1 MLALRNFRTSFLF
14 SYVEPRVQ
22 LETMADSQSNDNNT
36 CVVCF
41 KNVEYY
47 SIGECDHPVCFEC
60 STRMRVLCLQNECP
74 ICRQALSRVVF
85 TDTVKP
91 YKELR
96 NQVFSDRLF
105 ERQFKIG
112 FCTETIKQA
121 YEKLLENRC
130 KLCDNIPPFRTF
142 NQLNDHVRKVHERF
156 FCDLCVKHLKC
167 YTRQEL
173 AHHRRK
179 GDLDDTSHRGHPLC
193 EFCEERFMD
202 ADELYRHLRKE
213 HLYCH
218 LCDADGRNLYYAS
231 HNALA
236 HHFRTDHFL
245 CEEGD
250 CAGNHL
256 TAVFRTEIDLK
267 AHKATVHGKGMTR
280 GAARQARTIEVQFNI
295 TPHSAQIVQRTP
307 RDRERDREPPREP
320 SPPPPAPAPPRIDTR
335 SDAQFPRLSAAPP
348 QPNLLLG
355 APNCAY
361 RSKYAASTNGRLQ
374 GTIPLPQ
381 CIDTRSDA
389 QFPRLS
395 AAPPQPNLLLGAP
408 NRAYRSVDGLAR
420 TDKNFPTLGGGPA
433 PAPPAGS
440 SRTSAPA
447 KPAAA
452 ILRNSKPSVSIQL
465 HSQPASASNFRLQPS
480 TGNRNISIPPQQ
492 QRRNNNFDE
501 DDFPSLG
508 GNVPKDDHPSLGAGT
523 MQPPKVAMINSQ
535 EMAAMKSSQPTQ
547 QKKKPPPASGEAFPA
562 LSTTSAPAHPPQ
574 WITVDKGKGKAKAK
588 PEPPPQPKQ
597 PAFNPVADFPGLPV
611 NNKKNKKQNQPQA
624 TPVTPR
630 AQPPPAPKPQPTVTS
645 PQENK
650 QTKKDKKKQ
659 AQKNA
664 INLMKENNEPTV
676 PSYVNGFSDK
686 LSKSQIKEAYA
697 AAMSLDND
705 APSNAASKIK
715 TINDEGTSAEKKNN
729 GNGDFALAP
738 NDFPS
743 LSGGVSK
750 ASKASKRAPN
760 GNPPPGFGA
769 RPPCD
774 GMTFTNSAGQTFTA
788 TPHSYLPP
796 PDFERRNRLLVEKLV
811 DALGSNAAVEE
822 FKEASRAFRDDAID
836 AEEFY
841 AHCRRAM
848 GKKLDAAFPELV
860 ALLPD
865 IRKQQELAC
874 KREKQH
880 KLVVCSTCGQLLA
893 ADDAR
898 SHETE
903 HWPPLAS

>member
-1 MLALRNFRTSFLF
+1 
-14 SYVEPRVQ
+14 
-22 LETMADSQSNDNNT
+22 MADSQSNDNNT

-91 YKELR
+91 YKDLR

-130 KLCDNIPPFRTF
+130 KLCENIPPFRTF

-156 FCDLCVKHLKC
+156 FCDLCVKHLKIFTCERKC

-231 HNALA
+231 HSALA
-236 HHFRTDHFL
+236 HHFRADHFL

-267 AHKATVHGKGMTR
+267 AHKATVHGKGLTR

-295 TPHSAQIVQRTP
+295 TPHSAQIVQRMP
-307 RDRERDREPPREP
+307 RDRDRERDREREQAREP

-348 QPNLLLG
+348 QQ
-355 APNCAY
+355 
-361 RSKYAASTNGRLQ
+361 S
-374 GTIPLPQ
+374 
-381 CIDTRSDA
+381 
-389 QFPRLS
+389 
-395 AAPPQPNLLLGAP
+395 LLLGAP

-433 PAPPAGS
+433 PAPPAPPAGS
-440 SRTSAPA
+440 ARAAATA

-465 HSQPASASNFRLQPS
+465 HGQPASASNFRIQPS
-480 TGNRNISIPPQQ
+480 TGNRNISIPQQ
-492 QRRNNNFDE
+492 HQRRNNNFED
-501 DDFPSLG
+501 DDFPTLG

-535 EMAAMKSSQPTQ
+535 EMQAMKSTQPTH
-547 QKKKPPPASGEAFPA
+547 QKKKPPASSGEAFPA
-562 LSTTSAPAHPPQ
+562 LSTTSAPSAPPQ

-611 NNKKNKKQNQPQA
+611 NNKKNKKNQNQPQT

-630 AQPPPAPKPQPTVTS
+630 AQPPPPPKPQPAVTP
-645 PQENK
+645 PQDNK

-664 INLMKENNEPTV
+664 INLMKENNEPTA

-697 AAMSLDND
+697 VAMSLEHE

-715 TINDEGTSAEKKNN
+715 TINEEGTSADKKSNG

-750 ASKASKRAPN
+750 ASKANKRTPN

-841 AHCRRAM
+841 SHCRRAM
-848 GKKLDAAFPELV
+848 GKKLDGAFPELV

-865 IRKQQELAC
+865 IRKQQELAS
-874 KREKQH
+874 KRDKQ
-880 KLVVCSTCGQLLA
+880 LGLAVCGACGQLLA
-893 ADDAR
+893 PGDAR
-898 SHETE
+898 SHDAE
-903 HWPPLAS
+903 HWPPLTN